1 MIPRERTDIEL
12 LEASRSG
19 DMSAFGS
26 FYVRY
31 REVLLGH
38 LVRRLR
44 NADFAAD
51 VMAEAFARALIV
63 VKDDGAELPRAP
75 AAWLFTVALNI
86 VRDSARSRTVEM
98 TARALLGLERVVL
111 DDADLD
117 RILETAAARDLA
129 NEVRTHLSD
138 LEWEALSAR
147 IIDEQPYV
155 LIAEQ
160 LQCSEAV
167 VRKRVSRARS
177 QLRAAFGGRNA

>member
-1 MIPRERTDIEL
+1 MIPREPADIEL
-12 LEASRSG
+12 LQASRSG
-19 DMSAFGS
+19 DMAAFGT

-31 REVLLGH
+31 REILLGH
-38 LVRRLR
+38 LVRRLG
-44 NADFAAD
+44 NAELAAD
-51 VMAEAFARALIV
+51 VMAESFARALLV
-63 VKDDGAELPRAP
+63 VKDDRAELPRTP
-75 AAWLFTVALNI
+75 AAWLFAVALNI
-86 VRDSARSRTVEM
+86 VRDGARTKRVEM
-98 TARALLGLERVVL
+98 TARAQLGLERLVL
-111 DDADLD
+111 DETDID
-117 RILETAAARDLA
+117 RILDTAAARDLA

-147 IIDEQPYV
+147 VIDEQPYV